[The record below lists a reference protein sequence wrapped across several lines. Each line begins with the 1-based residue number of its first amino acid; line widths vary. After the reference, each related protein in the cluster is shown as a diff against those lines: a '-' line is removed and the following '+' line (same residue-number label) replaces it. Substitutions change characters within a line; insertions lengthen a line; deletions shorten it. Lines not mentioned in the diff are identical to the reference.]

1 MFTGIIEMIGTVVG
15 RGAGELVIAPRRSLR
30 KLSLGESVS
39 VDGVCLT
46 VDRRA
51 GQKIL
56 FRLLEETVRS
66 STLGAL
72 RKGDPVNLERSL
84 RCGDRLGGHL
94 LLGHVD
100 GQGVLVSRSRSGR
113 NLTLGIEVP
122 GHIVSA
128 LVPKGPIA
136 VDGISLTLDPR
147 LDKRKRQVRV
157 HLIPRTAK
165 ATTLGGKPLGARVNI
180 ELDLIVKYLRAMLY

>member
-113 NLTLGIEVP
+113 NLTLGIELI
-122 GHIVSA
+122 GYDA
-128 LVPKGPIA
+128 LETDFHFLRI
-136 VDGISLTLDPR
+136 IR
-147 LDKRKRQVRV
+147 LACCRGGFLC
-157 HLIPRTAK
+157 HLESP
-165 ATTLGGKPLGARVNI
+165 
-180 ELDLIVKYLRAMLY
+180 YL